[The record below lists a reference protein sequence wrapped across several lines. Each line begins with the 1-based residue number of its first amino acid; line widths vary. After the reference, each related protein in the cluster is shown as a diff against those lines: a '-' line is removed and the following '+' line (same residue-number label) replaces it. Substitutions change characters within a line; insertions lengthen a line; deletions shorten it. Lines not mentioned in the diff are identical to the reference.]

1 MIVNYSF
8 LPHLNVFLYPSFT
21 ELMEVMCLPAQTQT
35 HRHTDTQTHTHT
47 NQAGSSFG
55 LLFVLIF
62 VLVPNLI
69 TVFHRPLAT
78 AQLVLPLISGLARF
92 KCILLTL

>member
-21 ELMEVMCLPAQTQT
+21 ELMEVMCLPAQTDTQT
-35 HRHTDTQTHTHT
+35 HRYTHTHT

-62 VLVPNLI
+62 VLVPNFI
-69 TVFHRPLAT
+69 TVFHQPLAT
-78 AQLVLPLISGLARF
+78 AQLVLPLISGLAGF